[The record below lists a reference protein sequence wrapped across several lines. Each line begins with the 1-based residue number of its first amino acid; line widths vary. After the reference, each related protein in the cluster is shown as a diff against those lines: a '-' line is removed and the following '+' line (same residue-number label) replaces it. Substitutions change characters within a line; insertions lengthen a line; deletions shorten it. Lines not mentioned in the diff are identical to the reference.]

1 MAKLSFP
8 GGSNVAEKRAAEQA
22 KRKGFKKP
30 GAAPSKGKLK

>member
-8 GGSNVAEKRAAEQA
+8 SGTNVADKRAAEQA
-22 KRKGFKKP
+22 KSKGFKKA